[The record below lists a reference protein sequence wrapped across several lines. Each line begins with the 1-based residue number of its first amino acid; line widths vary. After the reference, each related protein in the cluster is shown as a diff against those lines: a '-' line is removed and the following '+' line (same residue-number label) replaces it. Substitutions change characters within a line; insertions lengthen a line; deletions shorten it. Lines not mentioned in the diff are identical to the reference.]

1 MGRVGDRAEVVV
13 LAGRGSDAGASRR
26 TLRLRWRIAQA
37 GGGEATLE
45 CVVEEPTGEEPQG
58 SLAFALE
65 DGAGRR
71 GVACGGAGRVSWVR
85 DAASGLEHVDAP
97 GLLACSFERTEG
109 GGVRVLYA
117 RTPVLGGLGAG
128 GGRHELAGAE
138 VGPLSPTAVS
148 GRESDRDGDAARA
161 VRPMSAREGCST
173 G

>member
-109 GGVRVLYA
+109 GGCA
-117 RTPVLGGLGAG
+117 RALRADAGAG
-128 GGRHELAGAE
+128 GAGR
-138 VGPLSPTAVS
+138 
-148 GRESDRDGDAARA
+148 GRGAARA
-161 VRPMSAREGCST
+161 GGGGGGAAVPHCCQRT
-173 G
+173 